1 MPPLRRRL
9 AAAAALATL
18 LPLTACGDEMP
29 AIRTVPVGDIVE
41 GRTPEQIADGKR
53 SFLML
58 PVGRLDLRV
67 GELLERID
75 DDETRDGVGQRA
87 PDGGR
92 LVPISWRLDADVVAG
107 FQPVFGERQPLTVEL
122 SGKKGPSTRPP
133 GSPRRSAATCPWT
146 RSLTQLVE
154 DREGAAPGL

>member
-1 MPPLRRRL
+1 MGDMPPLRRRL

-92 LVPISWRLDADVVAG
+92 LVPSPGDSMPTWSRGSSQCSVRGSRSRSSCRARRAHR
-107 FQPVFGERQPLTVEL
+107 PARQAHH
-122 SGKKGPSTRPP
+122 GD
-133 GSPRRSAATCPWT
+133 RR
-146 RSLTQLVE
+146 R
-154 DREGAAPGL
+154 RAPGLGR